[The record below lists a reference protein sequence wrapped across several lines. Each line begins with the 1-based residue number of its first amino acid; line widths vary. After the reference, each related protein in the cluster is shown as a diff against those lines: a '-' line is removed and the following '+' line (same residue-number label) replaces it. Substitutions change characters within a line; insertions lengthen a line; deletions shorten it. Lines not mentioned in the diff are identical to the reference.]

1 MDPNILQKVR
11 RALEQMI
18 LKEVLHH
25 KSGTNSGIQLSFI
38 APDSDFV
45 AELGTDPVINCY
57 LIGVNEDKDRKK
69 SEPYNTRLNKDKTQ
83 VTLQKE
89 PKFVDISYMI
99 TVWCKDRKGSA
110 EIEHLLIGY
119 LISSLGKYDFLPDQY
134 VEQNGIDPGPYGI
147 QFTLF
152 GSENSEKVSGQVWQ
166 AMGSTPK
173 PSLMLSLSV
182 PVTIYPTDTLPA
194 IQYIKNTAITKKPS
208 DKGHL
213 NEQKKPN

>member
-1 MDPNILQKVR
+1 MDPHILQKVR
-11 RALEQMI
+11 KALEQMI
-18 LKEVLHH
+18 LQEALNH
-25 KSGTNSGIQLSFI
+25 KPGKNSGIQLSFI

-69 SEPYNTRLNKDKTQ
+69 SESYNTKLNKDKTKLI
-83 VTLQKE
+83 LQKE

-119 LISSLGKYDFLPDQY
+119 LISGLGKYDFLPDQY
-134 VEQNGIDPGPYGI
+134 AEQNDIDPGLYGI
-147 QFTLF
+147 PFTLF

-182 PVTIYPTDTLPA
+182 PVTIYPIEILPA
-194 IQYIKNTAITKKPS
+194 IQAIENAVSTK
-208 DKGHL
+208 
-213 NEQKKPN
+213 